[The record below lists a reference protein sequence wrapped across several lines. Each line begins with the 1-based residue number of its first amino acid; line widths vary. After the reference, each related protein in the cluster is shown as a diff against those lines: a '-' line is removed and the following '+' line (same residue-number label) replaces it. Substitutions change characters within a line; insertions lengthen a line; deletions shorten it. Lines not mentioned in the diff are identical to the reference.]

1 MNLKEKVQSIV
12 DNSDK
17 SNKQKMDELLRM
29 DCKMYTNLGLDS
41 TLKEI
46 EETKKNSRIIYRGVQ
61 KIDYDSGSQMLRT
74 QDAKKT
80 AQNQKE
86 TC

>member
-12 DNSDK
+12 DNSNK

-29 DCKMYTNLGLDS
+29 DCIMYTNLGLDS
-41 TLKEI
+41 TIKEI

-80 AQNQKE
+80 A
-86 TC
+86 

>member
-29 DCKMYTNLGLDS
+29 DCIMYTNLGLD
-41 TLKEI
+41 TTIKEI

-80 AQNQKE
+80 A
-86 TC
+86 

>member
-29 DCKMYTNLGLDS
+29 DCIMYTNLGLDS
-41 TLKEI
+41 TIKEI

-80 AQNQKE
+80 A
-86 TC
+86 